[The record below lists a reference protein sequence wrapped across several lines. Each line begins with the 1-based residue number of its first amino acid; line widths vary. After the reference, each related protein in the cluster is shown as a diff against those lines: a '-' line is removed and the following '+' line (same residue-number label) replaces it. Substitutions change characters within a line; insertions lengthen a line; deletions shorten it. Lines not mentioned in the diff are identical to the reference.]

1 MNGAKEFLLVC
12 VVFLVISCL
21 TSAQPA
27 STEGTSEYSNSSDS
41 GFHTHITYSSL
52 ELSDVYDEQR
62 KKEQPVRGGG
72 EVEEAVNLH
81 SDWDGSKGSQRV
93 ERSVKY
99 MPYLVSCYLIC
110 HSCVYIS
117 KDY

>member
-1 MNGAKEFLLVC
+1 M
-12 VVFLVISCL
+12 
-21 TSAQPA
+21 
-27 STEGTSEYSNSSDS
+27 
-41 GFHTHITYSSL
+41 THITSSSL
-52 ELSDVYDEQR
+52 ELSDVYDELR

-99 MPYLVSCYLIC
+99 MPYLVSCLIICPFLYLYFKGLLT
-110 HSCVYIS
+110 VLYIL
-117 KDY
+117 YI